1 MAAELDDVDAAEE
14 NILYDLSVQ
23 TEWRL
28 DNELFTRSPRDKDKV
43 SIVGRLASASLRS
56 VWTFLRTVGVPL
68 QTATPCLLPEALVKL
83 VNSQINWHIAVG
95 GEGKVVAI
103 LQEQCVDIRSHRDGY
118 ESTVGRGSFPR
129 DPCPQWRCVVWSPD
143 NTMLACSRS
152 CGAVDVFDIMGS
164 QLFTIPGETMEN
176 TPHDLS
182 CAVAALIFT
191 DHQPTDNKWS
201 AELLVINYHGR
212 LKSYYVSRDKGYKS
226 RHSFV
231 FSGHY
236 PLGISSV
243 VYLSKHKM
251 LLVGGCGQGGEPSSA
266 ATEAISEGITAWRLL
281 SDMPHYKLVT
291 DYDTGMTQANKGMSI
306 LSRLRLPQLSA
317 WKGGFVDGV
326 YKMCVSPAGDT
337 LVVLHLSGKLS
348 VWNLPSLRY
357 KVAWALEDQPGYE
370 EICPKLAEN
379 PQKRK
384 RIKDLIPHKKLL
396 DVNFW
401 SNDAL
406 ILARCTGAVMVCAV
420 NTLHN
425 FLGQSPEWFEPSP
438 RVSESYQGGFL
449 GIECEHRFPRKKLI
463 ADEGDEGDDSDDEDA
478 TWYSRSTRVTKQVLY
493 YLTDSE
499 RFQPPRKKPKLVTRI
514 YKLICLKSTT
524 PEELYAHK
532 IDGEEYGEA
541 LALARTYGLDC
552 DLVYQ
557 RQWRKSPV
565 SVASIQDY
573 LSKISKRSWVLHECL
588 ERVPDNIDAMWE
600 LLQYGLRGTD
610 LPALITIGKGED
622 GGRFILCDPEEGLYE
637 DMSFDEFN
645 PEDQR
650 QKEEMKLQRMKELQD
665 QVDFASMNLEQ
676 KELCRARLKLLQYI
690 DRLRTYEHIMGGRS
704 AAAEQFNSKFFKE
717 FRSQNIVETAVNY
730 AQMSNSEALEAMFTY
745 HGASTLKHRLAILSN
760 FPETTPPVEYKPLL
774 PEMANSEDAQ
784 KWEEISW
791 RGEPDWSEGEQCRAA
806 IDPSPVDLG
815 AFLYE
820 DKPELEKYRSD
831 EISKSLLCDWYT
843 DRACE
848 IERLSRLVD
857 NALDLVKLA
866 IQNRVEGLYDLLDDL
881 LTMEMLVYECG
892 VDDSLTFRDLQQ
904 MADYDKL
911 ELIMSKS
918 SGEMYVK
925 NLRRWMVPFLKQCER
940 REAGAYT
947 SLLHDYIITKAKTDL
962 SLVVKIFETS
972 KAGVSQPVI
981 QKPKVLMSLA
991 LEAVYVCER
1000 DDQLKLAFD
1009 ITQCLP
1015 QKDSQRDPP
1024 DMIKLHKEVD
1034 KLENHL
1040 QAMKIFNKHT
1050 IKKPIYYIRD
1060 TEGDP
1065 EEARSLMV
1073 KVTRLAGRR
1082 TPGLTEMQWRDLH
1095 DDVLSLQSNVYRCI
1109 TADVCHEVYVESLLC
1124 SSSMDTIKLA
1134 GEMIERSLEDTKPTR
1149 QQRQKKVE
1157 YPRAVELVLSSAQEY
1172 FNSSAHLMDSCMD
1185 LARSC
1190 LNLILDTPA
1199 AVQQELDLIASLAL
1213 LDDFGVSVLP
1223 LQVRLSTDR
1232 LGLVQE
1238 AVSKRPAAYKQSQKL
1253 LRLGHL
1259 LRIPGDT
1266 RAKRDGK
1273 VWKLI
1278 GEAAVKAR
1286 DYEFGEDCCNQ
1297 LISVGS
1303 AEAWTLCVDLAEQ
1316 EDFSNIKAKVNLLSF
1331 AMTFCTA
1338 DMIEPILQA
1347 KCLLETQLLIEK
1359 VSTDMSEETEV
1370 AVSVTGSPF
1379 SAKAAIKQTQHI
1391 LSSTSR
1397 TTKAMLSTVTDG
1409 SWWKGAIHTLKQPTQ
1424 RQTFTDYDDGNIS
1437 FTRQGCHPFYE
1448 SIIEDCYSNVSAI
1461 NYQSGEI
1468 ITSPEVE
1475 MSEKVL
1481 RAAKLEEMLTEG
1493 EKSQPASEVLLEL
1506 AKSFLARDSSMGLAY
1521 LLALNKASDAEK
1533 CFEEFPSTDVSIQ
1546 LALYYYALQIYT
1558 TLKPSTKPLPFALYR
1573 QDPTKVIRKVINHVT
1588 SRPNSDWPEEVVDL
1602 IPKLE
1607 KYREMLEDYNQ
1618 AITLKKL
1625 GRGVDIVR
1633 FADDSE
1639 YKQETILGLAMSV
1652 DDDVYKIA
1660 VSLAER
1666 YELSVWEVYMSHL
1679 EFVFTDSG
1687 LTTEQVEER
1696 VTRLKIL
1703 PELTEQ
1709 PDKFCERMYKYV
1721 FPTIDGT
1728 DHERLMYFF
1737 QLLDKHDPGQ
1747 IQGQTPDA
1755 HVKLLK
1761 KLKPVAPGLDYHKLM
1776 DGKTAPLGVLQPVL
1790 DSGNVN
1796 TLAKLAAKIPDGSGG
1811 FLHSSVVYS
1820 AWAVTHFWKPDQ
1832 AGKQTD
1838 RPSGWIHRYESCG
1851 DFLQKLLPQDI
1862 VNFIDSIAFSS
1873 NSRRLLEISC
1883 RQEIVK
1889 RALRL
1894 CRQQGGGGGKKK
1906 KQEDSGKMSW
1916 DEAANQLQQR
1926 VAHLENVNS
1935 DTIRSFSQADKP
1947 KYQKYAEMYDKSC
1960 GNDKMIHQLLV
1971 TIVTDGEIPDL
1982 VDDVIQ
1988 VAPRGAWTVR
1998 TAVQE
2003 SVRLVAHKLRCP
2015 DSPCEVLGDQE
2026 VLTVLE
2032 KLVVNVQ
2039 EHEEAGGDLVVSED
2053 VMSLLRP
2060 FCSDSS
2066 VAVKPRLDVLH
2077 ILEKSFHLSQEDTA
2091 LLTFYRTEAL
2101 MSAAWKEQKVSEADI
2116 QTDDSRQKLFC
2127 RLLDTSSNKEQFT
2140 SLCRLLKLWPP
2151 LPQGGDSVP
2160 PRDNTWVQVFTAM
2173 VRSLG
2178 PGGATLLNAIIA
2190 DVCEGNPINLECT
2203 RAVFDVMVEHKE
2215 ATEAVK
2221 FVLRSGHITLF
2232 PTAVETLAGQLE
2244 AVRDEDLLNIILQ
2257 HRLVTSI
2264 VKTTHYTA
2272 LIEYLLEKQGSDSR
2286 PDWLDPVAV
2295 ANQLSEAGFQAE
2307 AGSVLLQ
2314 ARSSHPGLHT
2324 FGTALSVIGKWLKK
2338 S

>member
-1 MAAELDDVDAAEE
+1 MAAEVDDVDVAEE

-118 ESTVGRGSFPR
+118 ESTVGRGSFQR

-164 QLFTIPGETMEN
+164 LLFTIPGETTEN

-191 DHQPTDNKWS
+191 DHQHPDNKWS

-236 PLGISSV
+236 PLGISSA
-243 VYLSKHKM
+243 VYLSEHKM

-266 ATEAISEGITAWRLL
+266 ATEATSEGITAWRLL
-281 SDMPHYKLVT
+281 SDIPHYKLIT

-306 LSRLRLPQLSA
+306 LSMLRVPQLSA

-337 LVVLHLSGKLS
+337 LVALHLSGKLS
-348 VWNLPSLRY
+348 VWHLPSLRH
-357 KVAWALEDQPGYE
+357 KVAWTLEDQPGYDE
-370 EICPKLAEN
+370 VCPKLAEN

-401 SNDAL
+401 SNEAL

-425 FLGQSPEWFEPSP
+425 YLGKSPEWFEPSP

-463 ADEGDEGDDSDDEDA
+463 ADEGDEGDDSDDEDS
-478 TWYSRSTRVTKQVLY
+478 TWYNRSTRVTKQVLY

-532 IDGEEYGEA
+532 IDAEEYGEA

-610 LPALITIGKGED
+610 LPALITIGNGED
-622 GGRFILCDPEEGLYE
+622 GGRFILCDPEEGLYD

-645 PEDQR
+645 PDDQR
-650 QKEEMKLQRMKELQD
+650 QKEEMRLQRMKEMLD
-665 QVDFASMNLEQ
+665 QVHFDSMNLEQ
-676 KELCRARLKLLQYI
+676 KELCRARVKLLQYI
-690 DRLRTYEHIMGGRS
+690 DRLRTYEHVMGGRS
-704 AAAEQFNSKFFKE
+704 AAAERFNSKFFKE

-730 AQMSNSEALEAMFTY
+730 AQMSNCEALEAMFTY
-745 HGASTLKHRLAILSN
+745 HGASTLKHRLVILSH
-760 FPETTPPVEYKPLL
+760 FPETTTPVEYKTLL
-774 PEMANSEDAQ
+774 PEMANTEDAQ
-784 KWEEISW
+784 KWEQISW
-791 RGEPDWSEGEQCRAA
+791 RGEPDWSEGDECRAA

-815 AFLYE
+815 VFLYE
-820 DKPELEKYRSD
+820 DKPELEKYRTD
-831 EISKSLLCDWYT
+831 EPSKSLLCDWYI

-848 IERLSRLVD
+848 IERMSRLVD

-892 VDDSLTFRDLQQ
+892 VDDNLTFKDLQQ

-918 SGEMYVK
+918 SEEMYVK

-940 REAGAYT
+940 REAGSYNT
-947 SLLHDYIITKAKTDL
+947 LLHDYIITKAKTDL

-981 QKPKVLMSLA
+981 QKPKDLMSLA

-1000 DDQLKLAFD
+1000 DDQLNLAFD

-1015 QKDSQRDPP
+1015 QKDSQRDPA
-1024 DMIKLHKEVD
+1024 DMIKLHKQVD
-1034 KLENHL
+1034 RLENHL
-1040 QAMKIFNKHT
+1040 QSADDFSSVT
-1050 IKKPIYYIRD
+1050 YLGRRAQCPASGRRSVSIRGLVGSSAGGTPTSGLGSEMD
-1060 TEGDP
+1060 SASGSVLNPSLGSGDGLSTGAVVSDP
-1065 EEARSLMV
+1065 EPWPVQSSSPRPCRATHRWHPAVCPSSVPSSFRDILFR
-1073 KVTRLAGRR
+1073 RLF
-1082 TPGLTEMQWRDLH
+1082 PGPWRLGSA
-1095 DDVLSLQSNVYRCI
+1095 LSLGS
-1109 TADVCHEVYVESLLC
+1109 VEPGTS
-1124 SSSMDTIKLA
+1124 
-1134 GEMIERSLEDTKPTR
+1134 
-1149 QQRQKKVE
+1149 
-1157 YPRAVELVLSSAQEY
+1157 
-1172 FNSSAHLMDSCMD
+1172 
-1185 LARSC
+1185 
-1190 LNLILDTPA
+1190 
-1199 AVQQELDLIASLAL
+1199 AL
-1213 LDDFGVSVLP
+1213 LDPLP
-1223 LQVRLSTDR
+1223 LFVDPSSVTSEVTLDTESSLLEEREEEAMDEDR
-1232 LGLVQE
+1232 
-1238 AVSKRPAAYKQSQKL
+1238 L

-1266 RAKRDGK
+1266 RAERDGK

-1286 DYEFGEDCCNQ
+1286 DYEFAEDCCNQ
-1297 LISVGS
+1297 LMSVGS
-1303 AEAWTLCVDLAEQ
+1303 PEAWTLCVDLAEQ

-1347 KCLLETQLLIEK
+1347 KCLLETQLLIER
-1359 VSTDMSEETEV
+1359 VSTDMSEEAV
-1370 AVSVTGSPF
+1370 AVTSSPF

-1391 LSSTSR
+1391 LSSTSK

-1424 RQTFTDYDDGNIS
+1424 RQTSMDYDDGNVI

-1448 SIIEDCYSNVSAI
+1448 SIIEDCYSNVSSI
-1461 NYQSGEI
+1461 NYQTGETI
-1468 ITSPEVE
+1468 MSPEVE

-1493 EKSQPASEVLLEL
+1493 EKSQPATEVLLEL
-1506 AKSFLARDSSMGLAY
+1506 AKSSLARDSSLGLAY
-1521 LLALNKASDAEK
+1521 LLALTKASDAEK

-1558 TLKPSTKPLPFALYR
+1558 SLKPSTKPLPFALYR

-1588 SRPNSDWPEEVVDL
+1588 NRPNSDWPEEVVEL

-1618 AITLKKL
+1618 AVTLKKL

-1633 FADDSE
+1633 FADDLE

-1666 YELSVWEVYMSHL
+1666 YDLSVWEVYMSHL

-1687 LTTEQVEER
+1687 LTTEKVEER

-1703 PELTEQ
+1703 PELTAQ
-1709 PDKFCERMYKYV
+1709 PLKFCERMYKYV
-1721 FPTIDGT
+1721 FPTIEGM
-1728 DHERLMYFF
+1728 DHDRLMYFF
-1737 QLLDKHDPGQ
+1737 QLLDGHDTGQ

-1761 KLKPVAPGLDYHKLM
+1761 KIKPVAPGLDYHKLM

-1790 DSGNVN
+1790 DGGNIN
-1796 TLAKLAAKIPDGSGG
+1796 TLAKLATKIPDGSGG

-1820 AWAVTHFWKPDQ
+1820 AWAVTNFWKSDQTRKQPD
-1832 AGKQTD
+1832 T
-1838 RPSGWIHRYESCG
+1838 PSGWIHRYESCG
-1851 DFLQKLLPQDI
+1851 EFLQKLLPQDI

-1873 NSRRLLEISC
+1873 DSRRLLEISC

-1889 RALRL
+1889 RALRF

-1916 DEAANQLQQR
+1916 DEAASQLQQR
-1926 VAHLENVNS
+1926 VTHLENVNS
-1935 DTIRSFSQADKP
+1935 DTIRSFSQAEKP
-1947 KYQKYAEMYDKSC
+1947 QYLKYAEMYDKSC
-1960 GNDKMIHQLLV
+1960 GNDKMIQQLLV

-2003 SVRLVAHKLRCP
+2003 SVRLVAQKLRCP
-2015 DSPCEVLGDQE
+2015 DSPCEILGDRE
-2026 VLTVLE
+2026 VLDVLE
-2032 KLVVNVQ
+2032 KLVVNVK

-2077 ILEKSFHLSQEDTA
+2077 ILEKSFNLSQQDTA

-2101 MSAAWKEQKVSEADI
+2101 VSSSWKGQELSEADI
-2116 QTDDSRQKLFC
+2116 QTADSRQNLFC
-2127 RLLDTSSNKEQFT
+2127 RLLETSSNKEQFM

-2151 LPQGGDSVP
+2151 LPQGGDSVT

-2178 PGGATLLNAIIA
+2178 SGGATLVNTIIA
-2190 DVCEGNPINLECT
+2190 DLCEGNPINLECT
-2203 RAVFDVMVEHKE
+2203 RAVFDMMVEHTQE
-2215 ATEAVK
+2215 TEAVK
-2221 FVLRSGHITLF
+2221 FILRSGHITLF
-2232 PTAVETLAGQLE
+2232 PAAMETLAGQSE
-2244 AVRDEDLLNIILQ
+2244 AVKDEDLLNIILQ
-2257 HRLVTSI
+2257 LRLVTSV
-2264 VKTTHYTA
+2264 VKTTHYTT
-2272 LIEYLLEKQGSDSR
+2272 LIEYLLEKQGSDNR
-2286 PDWLDPVAV
+2286 PDWLEPLVV
-2295 ANQLSEAGFQAE
+2295 ANQLSEAGFKAE

-2324 FGTALSVIGKWLKK
+2324 FGTALSMIGKWFKQ